1 MSQKFF
7 FPCIQGTIDKIVRI
21 LRRKRMKTTF
31 SPSNTIQK
39 LLSLV
44 KDPVNPKS
52 TRESINSLLI
62 RQILHW

>member
-1 MSQKFF
+1 
-7 FPCIQGTIDKIVRI
+7 
-21 LRRKRMKTTF
+21 MKTTF

-52 TRESINSLLI
+52 TRESVNSLLI